1 VILLASS
8 LTLVILTLV
17 KGVKVDENPLF
28 QLSECFINMII
39 LVDFLCRM
47 RLQGIDKISKL
58 GFYNILD
65 ATVVISC
72 ILLFGLL
79 ILSQSGHARI
89 LEEIS
94 EEIFLIV
101 WSTFQTL
108 RMVLIVK
115 KQKIAQ
121 SSAKAVIEFDDEAAY
136 TTLDISTSN
145 DDEQEVI
152 VFDMKKFEEKQSD
165 FACSRTNTL
174 HKRHKK
180 SKRKS
185 SSCEKYQDIE
195 MQEFSRSSSKARF
208 QGQGTCFS
216 EDEEE
221 DMVRVAVNHLPLNT
235 SKL

>member
-1 VILLASS
+1 
-8 LTLVILTLV
+8 
-17 KGVKVDENPLF
+17 
-28 QLSECFINMII
+28 MII

-47 RLQGIDKISKL
+47 RLQGINKISKL

-121 SSAKAVIEFDDEAAY
+121 SSAKALIEFDEETAY

-145 DDEQEVI
+145 DDE
-152 VFDMKKFEEKQSD
+152 
-165 FACSRTNTL
+165 
-174 HKRHKK
+174 
-180 SKRKS
+180 
-185 SSCEKYQDIE
+185 
-195 MQEFSRSSSKARF
+195 
-208 QGQGTCFS
+208 
-216 EDEEE
+216 
-221 DMVRVAVNHLPLNT
+221 
-235 SKL
+235 